1 MRTGVIMIAAT
12 FLGACSTTGSV
23 GSDGRK
29 ASGERGGL
37 LGSIGSVL
45 GGDTIEGQITQCFS
59 EGGTDAVI
67 EYPSGWSRRVSRAE
81 TEDELL
87 GGAGE
92 SVVTSGDIEPEGAVD
107 FVFPPEALTL
117 QQEGICEIK
126 LNVSRRGVPS
136 NVLAACS
143 DPMFTREAERAVS
156 NARFKPVRVN
166 GAIARGV
173 NATYEMKFCL
183 GDEA

>member
-1 MRTGVIMIAAT
+1 MRTVFIFTVAA
-12 FLGACSTTGSV
+12 FLSACSTTGSV

-29 ASGERGGL
+29 ASGERGGI
-37 LGSIGSVL
+37 LGSIGNVL
-45 GGDTIEGQITQCFS
+45 GGDTIKGQITQCFS

-67 EYPSGWSRRVSRAE
+67 AYPSGWSRRVSRAE

-92 SVVTSGDIEPEGAVD
+92 SVATSGDIEPQGAVD
-107 FVFPPEALTL
+107 FVYPHDALTL

-126 LNVSRRGVPS
+126 LNVSRRGAPS

-143 DPMFTREAERAVS
+143 DPMFTSEAERAVS
-156 NARFKPVRVN
+156 AASFKPVRVN

-183 GDEA
+183 ADE